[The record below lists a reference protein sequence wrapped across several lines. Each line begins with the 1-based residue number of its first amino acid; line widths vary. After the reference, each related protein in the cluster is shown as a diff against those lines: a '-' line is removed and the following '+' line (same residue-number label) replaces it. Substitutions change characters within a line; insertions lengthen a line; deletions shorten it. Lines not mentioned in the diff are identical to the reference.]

1 MTLDTVCWIA
11 SMTKA
16 ITGTAAMQLV
26 QRGDLHLDGPA
37 SSVLPNL
44 ADAGV
49 LEGFDSDG
57 RPVVR
62 PARATITLRHL
73 LTHTAVGGPPASRAN
88 NLTRTHI

>member
-26 QRGDLHLDGPA
+26 QRGELHLDGPA

-49 LEGFDSDG
+49 LEG
-57 RPVVR
+57 VR
-62 PARATITLRHL
+62 QRRAAGGASCQGND
-73 LTHTAVGGPPASRAN
+73 HTAPSADPHRRRRP
-88 NLTRTHI
+88 TRITR